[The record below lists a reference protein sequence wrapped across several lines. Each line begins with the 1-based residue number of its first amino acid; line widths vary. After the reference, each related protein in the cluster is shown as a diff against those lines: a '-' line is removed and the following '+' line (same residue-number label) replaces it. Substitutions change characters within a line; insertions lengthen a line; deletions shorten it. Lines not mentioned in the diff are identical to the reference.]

1 MSQVPNQYHVD
12 DTAAVESRH
21 DSRPVRP
28 LLWWLLAVAAVAAA
42 AIWFTSQRSAGDIAP
57 LVEQAPVEE
66 TVPVDE
72 PAAATAPRPA
82 ATSTASKRTA
92 KPAVAQHRQA
102 RPLAS
107 NVTPKY
113 PPAAL
118 RSGIGGTVLVRA
130 EIDASGKPVEVKVA
144 RRSGNR
150 DLDRAALNAVR
161 SWRFEPAMRD
171 GRATT
176 SVVQVPVDFK
186 PI

>member
-1 MSQVPNQYHVD
+1 MSQVSNQYNVD
-12 DTAAVESRH
+12 DAAAVESRH
-21 DSRPVRP
+21 DPRPVRP

-42 AIWFTSQRSAGDIAP
+42 AIWFNGQRSADDVAP
-57 LVEQAPVEE
+57 LVEQTPVEE
-66 TVPVDE
+66 TAPMDE
-72 PAAATAPRPA
+72 PAAAEVQRPA
-82 ATSTASKRTA
+82 ATASKRMA
-92 KPAVAQHRQA
+92 KPAVAQSRQA
-102 RPLAS
+102 RPLPN

-150 DLDRAALNAVR
+150 DLDRAAVNAVR
-161 SWRFEPAMRD
+161 SWRFKPAMRD
-171 GRATT
+171 GKATA